1 MRHFTNFK
9 TDKFLKMS
17 DELDALEQMS
27 SEEKKKPSGKT
38 DDSVQVKLTGADADA
53 LRAFRQ
59 GKPLEKKGKALTSS
73 NGARLKKLIARK
85 VAEEFHGVAT
95 APCTFKL
102 SCDSVPELRDD
113 DGKLVRPAKPSAE
126 CRITIKPDSYVSHH
140 GMDKDTFDRISE
152 ITHDPLL
159 EEDEPQFVDK
169 HFTKVISPVIAFNS
183 IPPVLR
189 KQALDA
195 ITRLKN
201 LSVEV
206 ATDEG
211 TKVITMP
218 DDCIKIVPKWHANST
233 LHDAKRNEL
242 DRATNDRFEDE
253 GIKTSMLIV

>member
-1 MRHFTNFK
+1 M
-9 TDKFLKMS
+9 DKVLEMS
-17 DELDALEQMS
+17 DELDALEAMS

-38 DDSVQVKLTGADADA
+38 DDSVQVKLTGVEADM
-53 LRAFRQ
+53 LRGFRK
-59 GKPLEKKGKALTSS
+59 GKPLEKQGKALTTS
-73 NGARLKKLIARK
+73 NGARLKKLIAKK
-85 VAEEFHGVAT
+85 VADEYHGLPN

-102 SCDSVPELRDD
+102 TCDA
-113 DGKLVRPAKPSAE
+113 DGDKPSAE
-126 CRITIKPDSYVSHH
+126 CRVTIKPDSYVSHH
-140 GMDKDTFDRISE
+140 GMDRDTYDRISE

-159 EEDEPQFVDK
+159 EEGEPQFVDR

-183 IPPVLR
+183 IPPALR

-206 ATDEG
+206 STEEG
-211 TKVITMP
+211 TKTITMP
-218 DDCIKIVPKWHANST
+218 DDCIKIVARWSANST

-242 DRATNDRFEDE
+242 DRATNERFENE

>member
-85 VAEEFHGVAT
+85 VAEEFHGVNT

-102 SCDSVPELRDD
+102 SCDA
-113 DGKLVRPAKPSAE
+113 DGDKPSAE